1 MQIHRKGLIV
11 AWLLASLVLA
21 ACAGG
26 TTETPLSA
34 LQVSSEAEISQ
45 EQAEEPNAPQ
55 PTAEETPAEE
65 VDQNEEGVPALVMG
79 SADFHETDPSTVVL
93 ASGQVQFIEFFAY
106 WCTVCKAMAP
116 SVHGLEQIY
125 GDQVNFVYLDR
136 DKDTTVEL
144 RNQLGYV
151 YQPHIFIL
159 DAEGNILYQ
168 RSGYVEAVE
177 LQAQIESALN

>member
-1 MQIHRKGLIV
+1 
-11 AWLLASLVLA
+11 
-21 ACAGG
+21 
-26 TTETPLSA
+26 
-34 LQVSSEAEISQ
+34 
-45 EQAEEPNAPQ
+45 
-55 PTAEETPAEE
+55 
-65 VDQNEEGVPALVMG
+65 
-79 SADFHETDPSTVVL
+79 
-93 ASGQVQFIEFFAY
+93 
-106 WCTVCKAMAP
+106 MAP